1 LLQSLSKTS
10 QGVKFLPLQPNLL
23 KILVDEDVTFILHLL
38 QELLREFLLADYQ
51 DHGLLVLQLDHHI
64 RRYLFV
70 LEDGR
75 VHHAD
80 SVRLRDD
87 VFELTDGQ
95 TLDRVD
101 YFSLP
106 IFEFLQLMND

>member
-23 KILVDEDVTFILHLL
+23 KILVDEDVAFILH
-38 QELLREFLLADYQ
+38 
-51 DHGLLVLQLDHHI
+51 LLVLQLDHHI
-64 RRYLFV
+64 RGYLSV

-75 VHHAD
+75 VHNAD

-106 IFEFLQLMND
+106 VFEFLQLMND